1 MMRLLPT
8 TLFGR
13 MVLILVAGLIAAQ
26 LLATA
31 IFFQER
37 DQLSLRA
44 VSRHSGTHIVDI
56 VKILERLPVGERPIV
71 AEATQRPGFGLT
83 LSAPPV
89 DVKDAAADPDN
100 QAAVVAAE
108 LRRYL
113 GSTRELRVAVSED
126 DSAETDHSGM
136 RKFLVQVRLQDG
148 NWASF
153 TLRVN
158 EPSGFPSSRRFWLTM
173 LVRLVVVILLSMLA
187 VRLVTYPLHTLAEA
201 AEELGRN
208 IHRPPLEERGSVE
221 VRRAAHAF
229 NTMQA
234 RLVQYIRERT
244 RILAAVSH
252 DLRTPITRLRLRAA
266 LLRDPETQAKFAADL
281 QEMEAMVT
289 ATLDFMRGLES
300 TESLHPV
307 DIMALLESLQ
317 ADALELG
324 QRVEIQ
330 GSVTRPLMAYPQ
342 ALKRCISNV
351 LENAV
356 KYGKRAN
363 IFVEDSERELRVSV
377 CDDGPG
383 IPEAEME
390 KVFEPYYRVESSRNR
405 VSGGTGLG
413 LAIARNGARSLG
425 GELLLS
431 NRREGGLCAT
441 VLLPRAL

>member
-1 MMRLLPT
+1 MMRALPK

-13 MVLILVAGLIAAQ
+13 MVLILVAGLVAAQ
-26 LLATA
+26 LLGTA
-31 IFFQER
+31 IFLQER
-37 DQLSLRA
+37 DRLSLRA
-44 VSRHSGTHIVDI
+44 LSRYSGTRIVDM

-71 AEATQRPGFGLT
+71 AEATQRPGFSLS
-83 LSAPPV
+83 LSAPPA
-89 DVKDAAADPDN
+89 DVKDAAAGPDN

-113 GSTRELRVAVSED
+113 GSTRELRVAVNEE
-126 DSAETDHSGM
+126 DSAEIDRSGT

-153 TLRVN
+153 TFHVN
-158 EPSGFPSSRRFWLTM
+158 EPSGFPTSRQFWLTM
-173 LVRLVVVILLSMLA
+173 LLRLVAVILLSLLA
-187 VRLVTYPLHTLAEA
+187 VRLVTRPLQTLADA

-208 IHRPPLEERGSVE
+208 IYRPPLHEHGSVE

-266 LLRDPETQAKFAADL
+266 LLRDPEAQAKFAADL
-281 QEMEAMVT
+281 EEMEAMVT

-300 TESLHPV
+300 TEPLHPV

-324 QRVEIQ
+324 QQVEIK
-330 GSVTRPLMAYPQ
+330 GNVTRPLMAYPR

-363 IFVEDSERELRVSV
+363 IIVEDSERELRLSV

-383 IPEAEME
+383 IPENEME
-390 KVFEPYYRVESSRNR
+390 KVFEPYYRVENSRNR
-405 VSGGTGLG
+405 ATGGTGLG

-425 GELLLS
+425 GELLLR
-431 NRREGGLCAT
+431 NRPEGGLHAML
-441 VLLPRAL
+441 VLPRLA